1 MASPYM
7 RGPRTQGQP
16 SGLFPGAPREVG
28 QLAGFSSTEIHD
40 VRQRLKEDVDTYY
53 LAAEGHN
60 MWRGS
65 LSYEECALV
74 FPFTLV
80 SAWHQ

>member
-40 VRQRLKEDVDTYY
+40 VRQRLKEDVDIY
-53 LAAEGHN
+53 LDMQGDNVIGLLLAVVIAGY
-60 MWRGS
+60 
-65 LSYEECALV
+65 LVYALV
-74 FPFTLV
+74 FPERL
-80 SAWHQ
+80 

>member
-1 MASPYM
+1 
-7 RGPRTQGQP
+7 
-16 SGLFPGAPREVG
+16 
-28 QLAGFSSTEIHD
+28 LAGFSSTEIHD